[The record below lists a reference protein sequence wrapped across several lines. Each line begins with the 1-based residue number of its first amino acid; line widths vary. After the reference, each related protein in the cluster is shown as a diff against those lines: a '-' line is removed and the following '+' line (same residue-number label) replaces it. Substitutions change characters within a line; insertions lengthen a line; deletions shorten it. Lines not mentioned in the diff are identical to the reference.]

1 MSVPGFNEIFH
12 SYYDTFSVKSSKIQV
27 PDHFDMFVP
36 DNSDDYQCISVISPN
51 MSRGSKKWTINGQW
65 ITIGIYRDEG
75 RPTSQ
80 RPAIMGLSWTRS
92 GNYITINDQ
101 NTPLEVG
108 DVVTIY
114 NTNVSVFKSTVI
126 SVNLNSF
133 TVIGSLLGDSEGE
146 NGAYLME
153 RETNFYQDYRVF
165 RLLPSFK
172 LISFETILEIF
183 ASTAPET
190 MASRRS
196 LYNITSE
203 AKTLIPNGKNRSVNY
218 ELPILKTTK
227 AEMLSLQRRFGQVYN
242 EIGDP
247 LKIQYQSQGYPVPV
261 NIVDSKYK
269 NDVITFSQPLK
280 LENSI
285 DNSKNSRIYVYD
297 FYGLDL
303 NDPTRGP
310 FYSSDNVTVGS
321 EISSNGTA
329 KLKVKTNN
337 DGSLIYSGKLCDDYG
352 NLAIGVQPLTNTL
365 VSRKLILPLSLDY
378 FNHPIKSPI

>member
-1 MSVPGFNEIFH
+1 
-12 SYYDTFSVKSSKIQV
+12 
-27 PDHFDMFVP
+27 
-36 DNSDDYQCISVISPN
+36 
-51 MSRGSKKWTINGQW
+51 
-65 ITIGIYRDEG
+65 
-75 RPTSQ
+75 
-80 RPAIMGLSWTRS
+80 
-92 GNYITINDQ
+92 
-101 NTPLEVG
+101 
-108 DVVTIY
+108 
-114 NTNVSVFKSTVI
+114 
-126 SVNLNSF
+126 
-133 TVIGSLLGDSEGE
+133 
-146 NGAYLME
+146 
-153 RETNFYQDYRVF
+153 
-165 RLLPSFK
+165 
-172 LISFETILEIF
+172 
-183 ASTAPET
+183 
-190 MASRRS
+190 
-196 LYNITSE
+196 
-203 AKTLIPNGKNRSVNY
+203 
-218 ELPILKTTK
+218 
-227 AEMLSLQRRFGQVYN
+227 MLSLQRRFGQVYN